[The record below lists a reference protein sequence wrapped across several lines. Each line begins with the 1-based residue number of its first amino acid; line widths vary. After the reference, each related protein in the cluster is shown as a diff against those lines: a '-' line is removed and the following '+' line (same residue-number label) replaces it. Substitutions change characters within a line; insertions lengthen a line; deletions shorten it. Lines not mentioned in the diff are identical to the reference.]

1 MHAHFLPA
9 GLVTAL
15 EGRSCA
21 PNIVVDNAGKT
32 TIGIHRTRIP
42 YDRAFD
48 DIDSRI
54 ASLQEL
60 GITRQV
66 LSLPGLF
73 GIDSLPAAESVG
85 LTRAFNDGVA
95 RVVAHHADRFVGLAS
110 LPMADQANSIREYRR
125 ARTELGLAGMILP
138 GDAFASVASAQLMQ
152 PLFQL
157 AQELGGLIFI
167 HPGPLPLHQ
176 DKGNVDAQT
185 SHRDNVVHRRATVD
199 IQNRLTDIMITL
211 ALSDFL
217 DDFIDVPVQIANL
230 GGSLPFIIERMDHVY
245 SLRHPELPL
254 PSRSLKP
261 VYVDSASMGP
271 GALALAVDLY
281 GADRVLFGTDDPVFD
296 ASRAL
301 AAVRDSGLDETDQN
315 AILEGNAN
323 ELLKRIAAT

>member
-15 EGRSCA
+15 EGRSRA
-21 PNIVVDNAGKT
+21 PNILVDDAGNA
-32 TIGIHRTRIP
+32 TIGIYRTRIA

-60 GITRQV
+60 GITRQM

-85 LTRAFNDGVA
+85 LTRAFNDGVSLL
-95 RVVAHHADRFVGLAS
+95 VEDHPDHFVGLAS
-110 LPMADQANSIREYRR
+110 LPVADQAASMREYRR
-125 ARTELGLAGMILP
+125 ARIELGLAGMILP
-138 GDAFASVASAQLMQ
+138 GDAFASVASAQFMK
-152 PLFQL
+152 PLFEL
-157 AQELGGLIFI
+157 AQEIGGLIFV
-167 HPGPLPLHQ
+167 HPGPLPLDQHN
-176 DKGNVDAQT
+176 GHIDAPT
-185 SHRDNVVHRRATVD
+185 SHGDNVVHRRATVD

-211 ALSDFL
+211 ALADFL

-254 PSRSLKP
+254 PSSSLKP
-261 VYVDSASMGP
+261 VYVDTASMGP
-271 GALALAVDLY
+271 RALALAVDLY

-296 ASRAL
+296 ASRGL
-301 AAVRDSGLDETDQN
+301 AAVRDSGLGEADQN